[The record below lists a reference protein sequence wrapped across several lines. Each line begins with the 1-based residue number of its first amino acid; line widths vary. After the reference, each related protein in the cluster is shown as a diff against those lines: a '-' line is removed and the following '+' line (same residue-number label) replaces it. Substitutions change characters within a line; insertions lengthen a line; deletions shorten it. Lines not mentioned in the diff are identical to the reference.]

1 MTADRARSEGA
12 EPERRVAADEERAG
26 QAPGE
31 AHASEGHAG
40 EAHAGEA
47 HEPAGEHAPDA
58 ARSPDAGRSAGEARP
73 PGERGRT
80 TISDRV
86 VARIVAKAAEE
97 TAGSGG
103 LDRSVLGVGLP
114 GRRAARTDV
123 RVHGKV
129 VTAKVA
135 LSVEYPMPVRDV
147 ARRVREGVRT
157 RVESLTGLTVR
168 QVDIDVAELERPG
181 GRTVS

>member
-1 MTADRARSEGA
+1 MSS
-12 EPERRVAADEERAG
+12 DEQPAP
-26 QAPGE
+26 PGE
-31 AHASEGHAG
+31 TRESG
-40 EAHAGEA
+40 EARGTGQ
-47 HEPAGEHAPDA
+47 PV
-58 ARSPDAGRSAGEARP
+58 RP

-80 TISDRV
+80 KISDRV

-123 RVHGKV
+123 RVHGQV

-135 LSVEYPMPVRDV
+135 LSVAYPMPVRDV
-147 ARRVREGVRT
+147 ARQVRAGVRA
-157 RVESLTGLTVR
+157 RVEALTGLTVR
-168 QVDIDVAELERPG
+168 QVDIDVAELERPDG

>member
-1 MTADRARSEGA
+1 MTAD
-12 EPERRVAADEERAG
+12 ERVVETD
-26 QAPGE
+26 
-31 AHASEGHAG
+31 
-40 EAHAGEA
+40 
-47 HEPAGEHAPDA
+47 DV
-58 ARSPDAGRSAGEARP
+58 RP

-80 TISDRV
+80 VISDRV
-86 VARIVAKAAEE
+86 VERIVARAAEE

-135 LSVEYPMPVRDV
+135 VSVAYPLPVRDV
-147 ARRVREGVRT
+147 ARRVREGVRE
-157 RVESLTGLTVR
+157 RVEALTGLTVR
-168 QVDIDVAELERPG
+168 QVDIDVAALERPT

>member
-1 MTADRARSEGA
+1 MTL
-12 EPERRVAADEERAG
+12 DE
-26 QAPGE
+26 QPTPPGE
-31 AHASEGHAG
+31 ARRRDEGDARGTG
-40 EAHAGEA
+40 EPVRA
-47 HEPAGEHAPDA
+47 
-58 ARSPDAGRSAGEARP
+58 

-97 TAGSGG
+97 TAGTGG

-129 VTAKVA
+129 VTARVA
-135 LSVEYPMPVRDV
+135 LSVAYPMPVRDV
-147 ARRVREGVRT
+147 ARQVRAGVRA
-157 RVESLTGLTVR
+157 RVEALTGLTVR
-168 QVDIDVAELERPG
+168 QVDIDVAELERPDG